1 MRKLYITLK
10 TTQHLLVYSNNDAD
24 IEDIMENLDCTIVDT
39 TGTADIADWDY
50 ADFQWEVNDSK

>member
-50 ADFQWEVNDSK
+50 VDFQWEVNDSK